1 MEPFT
6 GMPCHLL
13 SMPRTPRTAEV
24 PNTQHAAFEALL
36 AGFSREKADTWLR
49 HVFGSYDASQ
59 RHELPADGTSNE
71 REHFANATLMGYV
84 KNLPKEARSETNAPM
99 VVAAV
104 HMKHSLERRDSR
116 TVQFN
121 YARKIIKKEVE
132 SPASGIH
139 GLPTQGLFFFH
150 DDFGH
155 FRLSL
160 VTGDINN
167 NRFDFNSVRR
177 QSFLVEEGGKNNT
190 IRRRFL
196 HDIKSLADVKAVF
209 SVEAL
214 TKEFYEALFNWF
226 VWATEEDKSVTF
238 PNDLSTPTDDRN
250 HLEEA
255 IIRLITR
262 LMFIWFIKQKGI
274 VPDDLFDAAKVK
286 KHVTDFD
293 PTSQEQDNYYRV
305 ILQNLFFATLN
316 CREDKRKCK
325 RNYRGMSN
333 ERGIATCYR
342 YVAEMKDKDA
352 FLQLMGRIPFLNCA
366 LFDCLDK
373 IEREQDGGRKL
384 YLDGFSDRRE
394 RQAHIHNAFF
404 FDERK
409 GLLPLFQQYEF
420 TVDENSLTDSDVA
433 LDPELLGK
441 VFENLLGSYNP
452 ETKETARKA
461 TGAFYTPREIV
472 NYMVRESLKCHLK
485 RMCPFA
491 DDERLAELFDTNR
504 ADQKTGFTPDER
516 KALLEA
522 IYSCKILDPACG
534 SGAFPMG
541 ILNTMVFVLS
551 RLDSDNVM
559 LRQKLLQRY
568 QQDKAVTIQGASQKE
583 MEERAQMLEKQL
595 KEGQL
600 YPDYARKLFLIENC
614 IYGIDIQPIATQISK
629 LRFFI
634 SLLCDQLRSSYN
646 PEAPSYGL
654 LSLPNLESKFVCAD
668 TLKSLPK
675 LAGSSLAMATAN
687 VQELKAQLNSY
698 RHEVFLART
707 FDTKEKY
714 KRLELET
721 RDRIRESIQTTLST
735 PNTDLIEGCRET
747 IAKLKEELQKYLEPK
762 IELQQVT
769 EQHDLFEAR
778 EEVLR
783 EVDVNEKPRKRIL
796 DEIGRAERAIATEEA
811 KVRQAG
817 TTELDMLALAVSKWD
832 PYDQNACSDFF
843 DADWMFNVRDG
854 FDIIIGNP
862 PYVQLQKNHG
872 AYGDKYKECG
882 YETYDRGGDMYMLF
896 AERANQLVCS
906 EGAVCLII
914 PNKWMLLEAGA
925 KMRSYLQCLKIHQLL
940 NFGDVQFF
948 DNATTYICIL
958 LFTKGTAGDTCAAL
972 SVNRKTFSG
981 SFDKTTSEEIA
992 IVSTRNFTTNG
1003 WHIISEIQDSILRK
1017 ASSKSSELSKTSY
1030 EINYGIKTGYNDAF
1044 FIDEVTFQ
1052 KICSSDKQSSDL
1064 IRPLLRGRDIDAY
1077 VSEKKPKYLIGTFP
1091 ALNIKIDEYP
1101 GIKRHL
1107 LNYGKK
1113 RLEQSGKKYH
1123 TPEGHVISSR
1133 KRTSFSWFETQD
1145 SISYWQDFITPK
1157 IIYPQITTRFPFT
1170 YDDEGIYSSNSTFII
1185 TGTAADDLLLLV
1197 GVLNSRIAKLWIW
1210 HHCPELNGGAR
1221 EIGKVFL
1228 DTFPVP
1234 VLSSHE
1240 RKPIIKEV
1248 KSILKKKKA
1257 NLSADTTAEQERIE
1271 DILAVF
1277 YDFTVEEK
1285 DALTSFENLINK
1297 MADNADGSQTCLA
1310 SPETSSTSS
1319 LTRDSQQDIDN
1330 EYLD

>member
-1 MEPFT
+1 M
-6 GMPCHLL
+6 
-13 SMPRTPRTAEV
+13 
-24 PNTQHAAFEALL
+24 PNTPHADFEALL
-36 AGFSREKADTWLR
+36 AGFSKEKADTWLR
-49 HVFGSYDASQ
+49 HVFGSYEASQ
-59 RHELPADGTSNE
+59 RRVLPVGGNSNYS
-71 REHFANATLMGYV
+71 EHFADAMLMGYV
-84 KNLPKEARSETNAPM
+84 KNLPSEARSEKNAPM

-116 TVQFN
+116 SVQFD
-121 YARKIIKKEVE
+121 YARKLIQKEAE
-132 SPASGIH
+132 TPAPGIH

-160 VTGDINN
+160 VTGVINN

-196 HDIKSLADVKAVF
+196 REIKTLADVKEVF

-214 TKEFYEALFNWF
+214 TKEFYEALFNWYI
-226 VWATEEDKSVTF
+226 WATEEDKSVTF
-238 PNDLSTPTDDRN
+238 PNDLSTPTDNRDY
-250 HLEEA
+250 LAEA

-274 VPDDLFDAAKVK
+274 VPDELFDAESVK
-286 KHVTDFD
+286 KYVKNFA
-293 PTSQEQDNYYRV
+293 PASQEQDNYYRV

-342 YVAEMKDKDA
+342 YVAEMKNKDA

-384 YLDGFSDRRE
+384 YLDGFSDRSE

-404 FDERK
+404 FDESK
-409 GLLPLFQQYEF
+409 GLLPLFKQYEF

-472 NYMVRESLKCHLK
+472 NYMVREALKCHLK

-491 DDERLAELFDTNR
+491 DDKRLAELFDPNR
-504 ADQKTGFTPDER
+504 ADQETDFTMGER

-541 ILNTMVFVLS
+541 ILNTMVFVLT
-551 RLDSDNVM
+551 RLDDDNVM

-568 QQDKAVTIQGASQKE
+568 QQDKAITIQGASRKE
-583 MEERAQMLEKQL
+583 MEERAQMLDKQL

-600 YPDYARKLFLIENC
+600 YPDYARKLYLIENC

-634 SLLCDQLRSSYN
+634 SLLCDQLRSTYD

-675 LAGSSLAMATAN
+675 LAGGSLAMATADI
-687 VQELKAQLNSY
+687 QELKAQLNSY

-721 RDRIRESIQTTLST
+721 RDKIRESIQTTLST
-735 PNTDLIEGCRET
+735 PNTELIEGCKET

-778 EEVLR
+778 EEVMR
-783 EVDVNEKPRKRIL
+783 EVDVNEQPRKRIL
-796 DEIGRAERAIATEEA
+796 DDIARAERAIATEDA

-862 PYVQLQKNHG
+862 PYVQLQKNRG
-872 AYGDKYKECG
+872 AYAQKYINCDYQTFCKSGDL
-882 YETYDRGGDMYMLF
+882 YMLF
-896 AERANQLVCS
+896 VERAHQLSCQ
-906 EGAVCLII
+906 EAATCLIM
-914 PNKWMLLEAGA
+914 PNKWMIEESGIKLRE
-925 KMRSYLQCLKIHQLL
+925 YLHRYDLHQLL

-948 DNATTYICIL
+948 ENATTYVSIIISIKRPAKNSFIGL
-958 LFTKGTAGDTCAAL
+958 STNSRKYTGSLTGTL
-972 SVNRKTFSG
+972 SRDLMDL
-981 SFDKTTSEEIA
+981 SFDSLHDEGWIIMPRLHYSILSKLTKNAKEL
-992 IVSTRNFTTNG
+992 RLTNISMNRG
-1003 WHIISEIQDSILRK
+1003 VVTGYNPAFIISEEQKSTLVNACKDKNEVKQANKLIQPVYRGKDIHSFH
-1017 ASSKSSELSKTSY
+1017 TS
-1030 EINYGIKTGYNDAF
+1030 AP
-1044 FIDEVTFQ
+1044 
-1052 KICSSDKQSSDL
+1052 
-1064 IRPLLRGRDIDAY
+1064 RH
-1077 VSEKKPKYLIGTFP
+1077 YLITTFP
-1091 ALNIKIDEYP
+1091 AKNIDINQYS

-1107 LNYGKK
+1107 LKFGIKK
-1113 RLEQSGKKYH
+1113 LEQTGKTYITKA
-1123 TPEGHVISSR
+1123 GGKIRAR
-1133 KRTSFSWFETQD
+1133 KATSNKWYETQD
-1145 SISYWQDFITPK
+1145 SISYWNQFSKNK
-1157 IIYPQITTRFPFT
+1157 IIFPNITTRFPFS
-1170 YDDEGIYSSNSTFII
+1170 YDESGAYCNQKAFII
-1185 TGTAADDLLLLV
+1185 TSPSNQYLLLLMAV
-1197 GVLNSRIAKLWIW
+1197 FNSTLAKMWLWY
-1210 HHCPELNGGAR
+1210 HCPELNGGAR
-1221 EIGKVFL
+1221 ELSKVYFEK
-1228 DTFPVP
+1228 FPVP
-1234 VLSSHE
+1234 TLQADAGNKVVELT
-1240 RKPIIKEV
+1240 KTIIA
-1248 KSILKKKKA
+1248 KKQQKCG
-1257 NLSADTTAEQERIE
+1257 SDTTTEEEAIE
-1271 DILAVF
+1271 AILAEH
-1277 YDFTVEEK
+1277 YDFTAEERAELTNFANMLQNIVTEDVENSEISEGPSLAK
-1285 DALTSFENLINK
+1285 KPQI
-1297 MADNADGSQTCLA
+1297 A
-1310 SPETSSTSS
+1310 SPFE
-1319 LTRDSQQDIDN
+1319 DDDEYID
-1330 EYLD
+1330 

>member
-1 MEPFT
+1 
-6 GMPCHLL
+6 
-13 SMPRTPRTAEV
+13 MPRTPRTAEV

-177 QSFLVEEGGKNNT
+177 QSFLVDEGGKNNT

-286 KHVTDFD
+286 KHVKGFD

-504 ADQKTGFTPDER
+504 ADQKTGFAPDER

-568 QQDKAVTIQGASQKE
+568 QQDKAITIQGASQKE
-583 MEERAQMLEKQL
+583 MEERAQMLDKQL

-721 RDRIRESIQTTLST
+721 RDKIRESIQTTLST
-735 PNTDLIEGCRET
+735 PNTDLIAGCKKAIEQ
-747 IAKLKEELQKYLEPK
+747 LQEELKDYIEPK
-762 IELQQVT
+762 MELRRVT
-769 EQHDLFEAR
+769 EQKDLFEAK
-778 EEVLR
+778 EEVMR
-783 EVDVNEKPRKRIL
+783 AVDVNAEKRESIKAQIRHSQ
-796 DEIGRAERAIATEEA
+796 EAIAQEEA

-817 TTELDMLALAVSKWD
+817 TTELDMLALAVSSWD

-862 PYVQLQKNHG
+862 PYVQLQKNQG
-872 AYGDKYKECG
+872 AYAQKYKECG
-882 YETYDRGGDMYMLF
+882 YQTFSKSGDMYMLF
-896 AERANQLVCS
+896 AERAAQLACTK
-906 EGAVCLII
+906 GAVCLII
-914 PNKWMLLEAGA
+914 PNKWMLAEYGA
-925 KMRSYLQCLKIHQLL
+925 SMRKILLQYRMVQVL

-948 DNATTYICIL
+948 ENAATIVCIIV
-958 LFTKGTAGDTCAAL
+958 FTKDAPTKNCLAL
-972 SVNRKTFSG
+972 SVNQKIYAC
-981 SFDKTTSEEIA
+981 SFDATISTELKEYTISTFTDEHWLIIEDRQLSIINKIA
-992 IVSTRNFTTNG
+992 CSSN
-1003 WHIISEIQDSILRK
+1003 SIALK
-1017 ASSKSSELSKTSY
+1017 DLPV
-1030 EINYGIKTGYNDAF
+1030 EINYGIKPGLTKAYIVNEEQADA
-1044 FIDEVTFQ
+1044 ILKSCKSKKERAETQ
-1052 KICSSDKQSSDL
+1052 KL
-1064 IRPLLRGRDIDAY
+1064 IIPILLGRDIQPYHTKQPD
-1077 VSEKKPKYLIGTFP
+1077 L
-1091 ALNIKIDEYP
+1091 
-1101 GIKRHL
+1101 RL
-1107 LNYGKK
+1107 LNVHNGVRGELKHIDVNNYPAI
-1113 RLEQSGKKYH
+1113 KKYQKKFL
-1123 TPEGHVISSR
+1123 PQLR
-1133 KRTSFSWFETQD
+1133 KRKDKGATDYNLRNCAYLMDFSKA
-1145 SISYWQDFITPK
+1145 K
-1157 IIYPQITTRFPFT
+1157 IIYPEITSRFQFT
-1170 YDDEGIYSSNSTFII
+1170 YDEKGYFCNNKAFII
-1185 TGTAADDLLLLV
+1185 VSDDHILLKYLTGIF
-1197 GVLNSRIAKLWIW
+1197 NSNISKLWIW
-1210 HHCPELNGGAR
+1210 HHCPELMGGTR
-1221 EIGKVFL
+1221 EIRKVFFEN
-1228 DTFPVP
+1228 FPVP
-1234 VLSSHE
+1234 ILPSE
-1240 RKPIIKEV
+1240 IKERIV
-1248 KSILKKKKA
+1248 SIVNAIIEKKE
-1257 NLSADTTAEQERIE
+1257 ADSNAEIE
-1271 DILAVF
+1271 SDKLEIDDILANF
-1277 YDFTVEEK
+1277 YELSNDEKIALQAFVDFLPGLAS
-1285 DALTSFENLINK
+1285 DDFELS
-1297 MADNADGSQTCLA
+1297 AETDESSGSQRVPA
-1310 SPETSSTSS
+1310 SVPLQPSSE
-1319 LTRDSQQDIDN
+1319 LEDDFI
-1330 EYLD
+1330 E